1 MASGRDPPQT
11 VDDATHDADARRVTR
26 RAFELLEAAPEDH
39 PGGLETWVRSAC
51 AGDAALLDECRRLLR
66 FDATE
71 GPIPRKPESLPHTL
85 LPSAF
90 SIGSGTRVGPYELRE
105 LLDQGRSGEVW
116 LAERQ
121 SAATEKGPRTVAIK
135 LACVASATR
144 KSAMRFRIEVEAL
157 FKLDHPGIARVFD
170 ADAET
175 SAMGVTTWIA
185 MEYIQGDWITTAVSR
200 GPTGRRAG
208 SNTEA
213 EWRERVGL
221 VRQACDAMT
230 HAHQR
235 GVIHRDL
242 KPANILI
249 SPGPEGS
256 VIPWTVKVIDFG
268 VARVRQLGTDL
279 TLTLGEA
286 IVGTIQYAA
295 PEQLRG
301 EVADARADVYGLAAV
316 LYELLAGEPPVP
328 STLVGQDQGT
338 LASINAAL
346 RHQPEWLG
354 SRQPELP
361 ASLVAVV
368 HKALHKECDL
378 RYASMAEFASD
389 LDAVLLGLPVTARA
403 PTVYEQARAVWR
415 SRPRLAA
422 AIVTA
427 VATLTLGV
435 AGTSFALA
443 RALQSEA
450 ELRAQQEDL
459 QAIIVFMTSDAA
471 IAMRDL
477 PGGST
482 ARHTMLVD
490 FERRL
495 EPLVR
500 GVPVA
505 RLNVGLG
512 RVYARV
518 LIELAMDAQ
527 ARLELENALALST
540 RARDLLAALAQAHS
554 WRAEPSPERLELAAD
569 LSLALVRLGDVSF
582 QIGDAVGSAARYQES
597 LAIDAELA
605 LLAPGNRMYADN
617 LVRAYCR
624 HVMPAIDARDIE
636 KARAMVTLARAA
648 VERLEAIAP
657 DHRFTLHA
665 RYEVEIRSSHLSL
678 AVQDQEGA
686 NTALRRSWHSAHEYA
701 TQYPLSKHAL
711 LAAADA
717 LDHSIKHLPPEETV
731 AWIPRVFRLH
741 DAISSASRADPEDTY
756 FVLQGMTL
764 RHTLEFVILR
774 RGYAREVAECFALE
788 YDRLR
793 VQASHYPL
801 QLRALCK
808 LAETLHFF
816 ARGSYT
822 NGGPLPELEP
832 RLRSSLEARVED
844 CARFLAEIRSRH
856 ERGESVLG
864 DVARIR
870 EAELIGLRR
879 GSEGAREALEL
890 LGDPASLRSV
900 RDRDPWDT
908 ASELWRKAGEPEK
921 AAEAAREAVRLNVR
935 E

>member
-1 MASGRDPPQT
+1 M
-11 VDDATHDADARRVTR
+11 TR
-26 RAFELLEAAPEDH
+26 RAFELLAGAPEAH
-39 PGGLETWVRSAC
+39 PGGLEAWVHSAC
-51 AGDAALLDECRRLLR
+51 AGDAALLEECRRLLES
-66 FDATE
+66 DATE
-71 GPIPRKPESLPHTL
+71 GPIPREPESLPHTL
-85 LPSAF
+85 PPSSF
-90 SIGSGTRVGPYELRE
+90 SIGAGARVGPYELRE

-116 LAERQ
+116 LAERR

-135 LACVASATR
+135 LACVASGTR

-170 ADAET
+170 ADAEA
-175 SAMGVTTWIA
+175 SPMGVTTWIA
-185 MEYIQGDWITTAVSR
+185 MEYIEGDWITSIGRGMSGSSRASAV
-200 GPTGRRAG
+200 PKPAADTD
-208 SNTEA
+208 
-213 EWRERVGL
+213 WRERVGL

-256 VIPWTVKVIDFG
+256 ALRWSVKVIDFG
-268 VARVRQLGTDL
+268 VARVRALGTDL

-316 LYELLAGEPPVP
+316 LYELLSGEPPVP
-328 STLVGQDQGT
+328 SAVVGQSAGT

-346 RHQPEWLG
+346 RHEPEWLG
-354 SRQPELP
+354 VRCPELP
-361 ASLVAVV
+361 ESLVAVV

-389 LDAVLLGLPVTARA
+389 LDAVVLGLPVTARA
-403 PTVYEQARAVWR
+403 PTVFEQARAVWR

-427 VATLTLGV
+427 VATLTVGV

-505 RLNVGLG
+505 KLNLGLG

-527 ARLELENALALST
+527 ARRDLEGALALST
-540 RARDLLAALAQAHS
+540 RARDLLLALAQVHP
-554 WRAEPSPERLELAAD
+554 WRAQPSPERLELAAD

-582 QIGDAVGSAARYQES
+582 QIGDVTGSAAKYQES
-597 LAIDAELA
+597 LAIDAELT
-605 LLAPGNRMYADN
+605 LLDPSNRMYADN

-624 HVMPAIDARDIE
+624 QVMPALDSGDIE
-636 KARAMVTLARAA
+636 QARAMVTRARAA
-648 VERLEAIAP
+648 VERLETIAP

-678 AVQDQEGA
+678 AEHDQEGA
-686 NTALRRSWHSAHEYA
+686 NRALRRSWHSAHEYA

-711 LAAADA
+711 LAASDA
-717 LDHSIKHLPPEETV
+717 LDHSIKHLPPEETA

-793 VQASHYPL
+793 VQASSYPL

-808 LAETLHFF
+808 LVATLHAF
-816 ARGSYT
+816 ARGTDT

-844 CARFLAEIRSRH
+844 CARFLAEIRSRYP
-856 ERGESVLG
+856 RGESVLG

-890 LGDPASLRSV
+890 LGDPVSLRSI
-900 RDRDPWDT
+900 RNRDPWDV
-908 ASELWRKAGEPEK
+908 ASELWSKAGEREK
-921 AAEAAREAVRLNVR
+921 AAAAAEEAARRNVR